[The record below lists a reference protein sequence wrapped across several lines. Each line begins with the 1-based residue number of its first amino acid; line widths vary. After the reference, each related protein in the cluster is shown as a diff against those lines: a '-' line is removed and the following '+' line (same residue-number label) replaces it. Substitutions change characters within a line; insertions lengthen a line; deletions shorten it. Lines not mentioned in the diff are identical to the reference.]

1 MSAPLLQVDGLS
13 VAFESRDRAA
23 LLALDRVSISVA
35 DGECVALVGPSGSG
49 KTTLARAILGLLPD
63 SARVVEGSIR
73 FEGQDLLTLDDAGW
87 SRLRGKDLGL
97 VLQEPAAALHPMKS
111 VESLVGESLL
121 LHRMASGRDLRQR
134 ICGLLEE
141 VGLPASEALL
151 KERPHRLSGGMRQRI
166 GVAAAVAGDRK
177 LLIADE
183 PTTALDAILRRQVL
197 DLLERRR
204 RDHRTALILVSHDL
218 DRVARRADR
227 WIVLDRGRVA
237 EEGPAQRLLEAPSHP
252 VTKALVEEWFSMR
265 SAR

>member
-1 MSAPLLQVDGLS
+1 VSEPLLQVDRIS
-13 VAFESRDRAA
+13 VAFGGRERAA
-23 LLALDRVSISVA
+23 SLALDQVSFSVA
-35 DGECVALVGPSGSG
+35 AGECVALVGPSGSG

-63 SARVVEGSIR
+63 AARVVGGSIR
-73 FEGQDLLTLDDAGW
+73 FEGKDLLSLDDSGW

-97 VLQEPAAALHPMKS
+97 VLQEPAAALHPMQS

-121 LHRMASGRDLRQR
+121 LHRMASGQDLRRR

-141 VGLPASEALL
+141 VGLPASDALL
-151 KERPHRLSGGMRQRI
+151 SERPHRLSGGMRQRI
-166 GVAAAVAGDRK
+166 GVAAAIAGEPK

-204 RDHRTALILVSHDL
+204 RERNTALILVSHDL

-227 WIVLDRGRVA
+227 WVVLHRGRLV
-237 EEGPAQRLLEAPSHP
+237 EEGPASKLLESPAHV
-252 VTKALVEEWFSMR
+252 VTQALVEEWRSMR
-265 SAR
+265 RVP